1 MTLVFQRKQNV
12 IKKSLCVALT
22 RQMQELINGTDDVDD
37 ILAMT
42 YEAEKANVSE
52 EITGTLP
59 QPFIWGIVLMFFTI
73 EHM

>member
-1 MTLVFQRKQNV
+1 
-12 IKKSLCVALT
+12 
-22 RQMQELINGTDDVDD
+22 MQELINGTDDVDD

-59 QPFIWGIVLMFFTI
+59 QPFYMGDSVNVFTI